1 VRRGFPSHVH
11 LFRANLAAVPP
22 IAAQYVVTF
31 LKPEMLHVY
40 RQISALEAWTP
51 VVFCQKRE
59 NAEHFPFDDV
69 HVLAKPR
76 THQLRRFWQK
86 SVLGHPIMIYPSEAC
101 RLRDELKRADAKVVH
116 IYFGHIGVHLL
127 PFLELAD
134 RPPAVVS
141 FHGAD
146 AQIDFDRPAFR
157 QSMKRVFHHSARL
170 LVRSESLGQRLI
182 AHGAPKEKIRLH
194 RTGLSLSEIPF
205 HPREVPENGEWRVL
219 QACRLIPKKG
229 LMTTVRAFAQFVAR
243 WPKAKLIIAGT
254 GPMQE
259 ELRNAARSLDIAEK
273 LCFTG
278 FVTQPKLREWERSS
292 HFFLHP
298 SELGPDG
305 DQEGVPNS
313 MLEAMAS
320 GLPVIATRH
329 GGIPEAV
336 EEGVSAILVAERD
349 ADALARQLLALADDH
364 ARYAAMGAAAARR
377 VAAEFDIF
385 TQTRRLEAIYTECA
399 ASPVV

>member
-1 VRRGFPSHVH
+1 MVGE
-11 LFRANLAAVPP
+11 VPP
-22 IAAQYVVTF
+22 VAAQYVVTF

-40 RQISALEAWTP
+40 RQITALEAWKP

-59 NAEHFPFDDV
+59 NADRFPFDEV
-69 HVLAKPR
+69 NVLAKPR

-86 SVLGHPIMIYPSEAC
+86 TVLGQPIMIYRSEA
-101 RLRDELKRADAKVVH
+101 RKLRDELKRADAQLVH

-146 AQIDFDRPAFR
+146 AQIDFDRPAFGAAM
-157 QSMKRVFHHSARL
+157 QRVFRHASRL
-170 LVRSESLGQRLI
+170 LVRSESLGERLI

-194 RTGLSLSEIPF
+194 RTGLPLGEIGF
-205 HPREVPENGEWRVL
+205 HQREAPADGAWHLL

-229 LMTTVRAFAQFVAR
+229 LLTSLRAFAQIAAR
-243 WPKAKLIIAGT
+243 WPRATFTIAGT
-254 GPMQE
+254 GPMLE
-259 ELRNAARSLDIAEK
+259 ELEQAAGTLGIAEK
-273 LCFTG
+273 VRFTG
-278 FVTQPKLREWERSS
+278 FVTQAELRDLEAAS
-292 HFFLHP
+292 HLFLHP

-305 DQEGVPNS
+305 DQEGVPNA

-320 GLPVIATRH
+320 GLPILATHH

-336 EEGVSAILVAERD
+336 EPGVSALLVAERD
-349 ADALARQLLALADDH
+349 AGGLARELVGLTEDR
-364 ARYAAMGAAAARR
+364 ARYASMSAAAAKR
-377 VAAEFDIF
+377 VAAEFDLRV
-385 TQTRRLEAIYTECA
+385 QARRLEAIYREV
-399 ASPVV
+399 SRRE